1 MRNSTFFNIKSFEI
15 HNKNRIFAAK
25 IRLNMMKKTIII
37 TVLAA
42 ITIGVLPTKASNF
55 EAVADNGQTMVEEN
69 RISVNVQ
76 GSSVLVNGAAGYTME
91 VVSLTGRPVIKI
103 KVENNSQR
111 VDLNVNKGCYIV
123 KIENQAKTKTFVR
136 KVTIL

>member
-1 MRNSTFFNIKSFEI
+1 MRNSTFFNIKSFAE

-42 ITIGVLPTKASNF
+42 ITMGVLPTKASNF

>member
-1 MRNSTFFNIKSFEI
+1 MRNSTFFNIKSFAE

-111 VDLNVNKGCYIV
+111 IDLNVNKGCYIV
-123 KIENQAKTKTFVR
+123 KIENQAKTNTFVR

>member
-1 MRNSTFFNIKSFEI
+1 MRNSTFFNIKSFAE

-123 KIENQAKTKTFVR
+123 KIENQAKTKNFVR

>member
-1 MRNSTFFNIKSFEI
+1 MRNSTFFNIKSFAE

-76 GSSVLVNGAAGYTME
+76 GSSVLVNGATGYTME

>member
-1 MRNSTFFNIKSFEI
+1 MRNSTFFNIKSFAE

-111 VDLNVNKGCYIV
+111 VDLNVNKGRYIV

>member
-1 MRNSTFFNIKSFEI
+1 MHNSTFFNIKSFAE

-42 ITIGVLPTKASNF
+42 ITMGVLPTKASNF

>member
-1 MRNSTFFNIKSFEI
+1 MRNSTFFNIKSFAE
-15 HNKNRIFAAK
+15 HNINRIFAAK

>member
-1 MRNSTFFNIKSFEI
+1 MRNSTFFNIKSFAE

-37 TVLAA
+37 TVVAA

>member
-1 MRNSTFFNIKSFEI
+1 
-15 HNKNRIFAAK
+15 
-25 IRLNMMKKTIII
+25 MMKKTIII

-123 KIENQAKTKTFVR
+123 KIEKQKKKKTFVR

>member
-1 MRNSTFFNIKSFEI
+1 MRNSTFFNIKSFAE

-69 RISVNVQ
+69 RIAVNVQ

>member
-1 MRNSTFFNIKSFEI
+1 MHNSTFFNIKSFAE

-76 GSSVLVNGAAGYTME
+76 GSSVLVNGAAGFTME

>member
-1 MRNSTFFNIKSFEI
+1 MHNSTSFNIKSFAE

-42 ITIGVLPTKASNF
+42 ITIGVLPAKASNF

>member
-1 MRNSTFFNIKSFEI
+1 
-15 HNKNRIFAAK
+15 
-25 IRLNMMKKTIII
+25 MMKKTIII

-123 KIENQAKTKTFVR
+123 KIEDQAKTKTFVR

>member
-1 MRNSTFFNIKSFEI
+1 MRNSTFFNIKSFAE

-42 ITIGVLPTKASNF
+42 ITIGVLPTKASDF

>member
-1 MRNSTFFNIKSFEI
+1 MHNSTFFNIKSFAE

-55 EAVADNGQTMVEEN
+55 EAVADNGQTMVEE

>member
-1 MRNSTFFNIKSFEI
+1 MRNSTFFNIKSFAE

-37 TVLAA
+37 TVLVA

>member
-1 MRNSTFFNIKSFEI
+1 
-15 HNKNRIFAAK
+15 
-25 IRLNMMKKTIII
+25 MMKKTIII

-76 GSSVLVNGAAGYTME
+76 GSSVLVNGAAGYTMA

>member
-1 MRNSTFFNIKSFEI
+1 MRNSTFFNIKSFVE

-42 ITIGVLPTKASNF
+42 ITMGVLPTKASNF

>member
-1 MRNSTFFNIKSFEI
+1 MRNSTFFNIKSFAE

-25 IRLNMMKKTIII
+25 IRLNRMKKTIII

-111 VDLNVNKGCYIV
+111 VDLNVNEGCYIV

>member
-1 MRNSTFFNIKSFEI
+1 MRNSTFFNIKSFAE

-76 GSSVLVNGAAGYTME
+76 GSSVLVNGAAGFTME

>member
-1 MRNSTFFNIKSFEI
+1 MRNSTFFNIKSFAE
-15 HNKNRIFAAK
+15 HNKNLIFAAK

>member
-1 MRNSTFFNIKSFEI
+1 MHNSTFFNIKSFAE

>member
-1 MRNSTFFNIKSFEI
+1 MRNSTFFNIKSFAE
-15 HNKNRIFAAK
+15 HNKNRIFAVK

>member
-1 MRNSTFFNIKSFEI
+1 MHNSTFFNIKSFAE
-15 HNKNRIFAAK
+15 HNNNRIFAAK

-42 ITIGVLPTKASNF
+42 ITIGVLPAKASNF

>member
-1 MRNSTFFNIKSFEI
+1 MHNSTFFNIKSFEI

>member
-1 MRNSTFFNIKSFEI
+1 MRNSTFFNIKSFAE